1 MAAPVRLE
9 LTTHLLETWSRCS
22 SLPPSLPVS
31 AVFAAP
37 VFAATGSH
45 SRYEAVNSRMRLSK
59 HKLFCLC
66 LAQITKKEDRPFGLS
81 SFLAPPVWLE
91 QTTLRLTA
99 ACSTM
104 RSGRCSQDPF
114 SLLTY
119 LKVFE
124 FYHRLLPLFTNPV
137 NRPVFTNILIH
148 ITGGI
153 HFSAAA
159 CTVNISGQ
167 QGLTFG
173 VLSNMLFLLI
183 ITGALF

>member
-91 QTTLRLTA
+91 QTTCCQMVASLAVRIVILPLA
-99 ACSTM
+99 PLLFA
-104 RSGRCSQDPF
+104 PF
-114 SLLTY
+114 SR
-119 LKVFE
+119 
-124 FYHRLLPLFTNPV
+124 HRRRSQTSPRGT
-137 NRPVFTNILIH
+137 
-148 ITGGI
+148 
-153 HFSAAA
+153 A
-159 CTVNISGQ
+159 
-167 QGLTFG
+167 G
-173 VLSNMLFLLI
+173 VV
-183 ITGALF
+183 